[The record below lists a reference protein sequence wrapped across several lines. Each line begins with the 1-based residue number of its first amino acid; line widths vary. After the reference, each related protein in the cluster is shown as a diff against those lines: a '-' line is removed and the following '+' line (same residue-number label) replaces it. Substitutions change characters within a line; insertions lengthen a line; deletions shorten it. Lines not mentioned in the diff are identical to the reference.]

1 MIGLI
6 NTRISNL
13 GSVQRWLKAL
23 NLDFKLIEIP
33 DDFVD
38 IDLLIFPGVG
48 SFDTVANYL
57 NISGLGKSI
66 INYINSG
73 KKYVGIC
80 LGFQVLF
87 ESSEEGKE
95 LGLGIFKEKISKL
108 NRDYQLRL
116 PHVGFN
122 DIQTEELSFIMNEFN
137 NKSFYF
143 THSYGLLGF
152 SPPLETKLGYTKY
165 GKLVF
170 ISCVENK
177 NILAFQFHPE
187 KSSALGISLLKRIIE
202 WSKKD

>member
-6 NTRISNL
+6 NTKISNL

-48 SFDTVANYL
+48 SFDTVSNYL
-57 NISGLGKSI
+57 STSGLGKSI
-66 INYINSG
+66 INYIISG

-95 LGLGIFKEKISKL
+95 LGLGFFKEKISKL
-108 NRDYQLRL
+108 NRDYPVRL

-122 DIQTEELSFIMNEFN
+122 DIQTEESNLIMREFN

-143 THSYGLLGF
+143 THSFGLLDF
-152 SPPLETKLGYTKY
+152 SPPSDTKLAYTKY
-165 GKLVF
+165 GKLIF
-170 ISCVENK
+170 ISCVENE

-187 KSSALGISLLKRIIE
+187 KSSALGITLLKRIIE
-202 WSKKD
+202 WSKKG